1 MKFSHKNLPAG
12 FNKDCN
18 NGNTCCA
25 KQPLVGTCNEDE
37 CCLPGAICSAWSGT
51 CPDGK
56 YKKPGEHVCAGG
68 NCNEAECCNDGAI
81 CSSWS
86 GMCPDGKYKKPGE
99 HVCAGGNCNE
109 AECCLPGAICSS
121 WSGTCPAGKR
131 KRLHNDMHQCARNS
145 NYQSKVIKVFQW
157 RIQALKNTSAFG
169 KDFSDILTTL
179 GSGAALKLKI
189 DDALKARGIA
199 ESISVSDPRISY
211 QPAGKDYHQH
221 YASHH
226 SRDMISP
233 DGRLHCKCDDWGRYS
248 IIVTWDMGEHCT

>member
-1 MKFSHKNLPAG
+1 MMGPSARVGRARVPTGSIRSLGSTFALGAIATRPNAVCLGQSARVGRARVPPGNGSVWRMICINVPAG
-12 FNKDCN
+12 
-18 NGNTCCA
+18 
-25 KQPLVGTCNEDE
+25 
-37 CCLPGAICSAWSGT
+37 
-51 CPDGK
+51 CP
-56 YKKPGEHVCAGG
+56 
-68 NCNEAECCNDGAI
+68 
-81 CSSWS
+81 
-86 GMCPDGKYKKPGE
+86 
-99 HVCAGGNCNE
+99 
-109 AECCLPGAICSS
+109 
-121 WSGTCPAGKR
+121 
-131 KRLHNDMHQCARNS
+131 
-145 NYQSKVIKVFQW
+145 YQSKVIKVFQW
-157 RIQALKNTSAFG
+157 RIQALKSTSAFG
-169 KDFSDILTTL
+169 KDFSDVLTTL